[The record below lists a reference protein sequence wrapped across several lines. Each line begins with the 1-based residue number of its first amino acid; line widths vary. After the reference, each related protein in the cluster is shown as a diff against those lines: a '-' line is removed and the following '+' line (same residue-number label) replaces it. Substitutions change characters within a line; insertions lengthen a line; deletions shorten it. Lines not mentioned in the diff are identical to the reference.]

1 MKMKLSV
8 LLLALTIGCKSTQTD
23 LEKAKNEEAF
33 NGLKTLVD
41 SKQMIFK
48 AQVAYPFQTNDVIE
62 VSNVLMRQ
70 TENANGRFSLS
81 ANEDYLE
88 FKNDFAKGRLS
99 FFGELRTAG
108 YSDSRDTQIEFD
120 NLVQD
125 YKVKINEKK
134 KSILISFK
142 VKNETEQ
149 FNIKLLLFP
158 NQKGNL
164 IVFGS
169 NRTTIRYDG
178 VLTTSQAIN

>member
-1 MKMKLSV
+1 MKMKLLV

-23 LEKAKNEEAF
+23 LENAKNEDAF
-33 NGLKTLVD
+33 NALKTLVD
-41 SKQMIFK
+41 SKQIVFE
-48 AQVAYPFQTNDVIE
+48 AQVAYPFQTNEVIE

-81 ANEDYLE
+81 ANKDYLE
-88 FKNDFAKGRLS
+88 IKIDSVKGQLS

-120 NLVQD
+120 NLVRD
-125 YKVKINEKK
+125 YKVKVNKK
-134 KSILISFK
+134 KSILLSFK

-149 FNIKLLLFP
+149 FNIKLLLFS

-164 IVFGS
+164 TVYGS

-178 VLTTSQAIN
+178 VLATSQEIN